1 MRQLTIVFISA
12 LLVACEHSW
21 FRSGA
26 GGPENQQP
34 EITTESGYVP
44 GTPLWVPLID
54 DCMARGGARSEC
66 IESLPP
72 EVLEDF
78 EAAEREVAARRRA
91 LMRNRNGE
99 PAFGV
104 R

>member
-1 MRQLTIVFISA
+1 MRLLTIVLTPVLF
-12 LLVACEHSW
+12 VACGHPW
-21 FRSGA
+21 FESEVGDL
-26 GGPENQQP
+26 EEQQS

-44 GTPLWVPLID
+44 GTPPWVPLID
-54 DCMARGGARSEC
+54 DCMARGGTRSEC

-72 EVLEDF
+72 EVLE
-78 EAAEREVAARRRA
+78 ELEVSEGEVAARRRE

-99 PAFGV
+99 QAFGV

>member
-1 MRQLTIVFISA
+1 MRLLTIVLVSA
-12 LLVACEHSW
+12 LLVACGHPW

-26 GGPENQQP
+26 GGPEDRQP

-44 GTPLWVPLID
+44 GTPPWVPLID
-54 DCMARGGARSEC
+54 ECMARGGTRSEC

-72 EVLEDF
+72 EVLE
-78 EAAEREVAARRRA
+78 ELEVSEREVAARRRA
-91 LMRNRNGE
+91 LMRSRDGQQ
-99 PAFGV
+99 AFGV